1 MSTNATNDVPDGA
14 GAADAADV
22 TAPPVP
28 DATEDSRAPSRR
40 RRAARLATE
49 VLAPWVWVLLLP
61 LAIAWQATEQVG
73 QTLLWGLI
81 VGVTGSVIPM
91 IVIVRGARKG
101 EWDSHHVTNREG
113 RVVPFAACL
122 ISLGVGWVVLLVGDG
137 PHQMIALAA
146 AMFAALVVC
155 TAITFAARFKV
166 SMHAAVA
173 AGAVGSLMTAYSPW
187 MLLLGL
193 AVVLVC
199 WSRVELG
206 DHTTRE
212 VSIGAIVGIL
222 TGGVLYWALELA
234 LRT

>member
-1 MSTNATNDVPDGA
+1 VS
-14 GAADAADV
+14 ADAPNTHDDIAADV
-22 TAPPVP
+22 DDITAPPVP
-28 DATEDSRAPSRR
+28 DAAEDPRTPSPRR
-40 RRAARLATE
+40 RLARLATE

-61 LAIAWQATEQVG
+61 LAIAWHATDGQVG
-73 QTLLWGLI
+73 PTLLWGLI
-81 VGVTGSVIPM
+81 VGITGSVIPM
-91 IVIVRGARKG
+91 IVIVRGARTG

-122 ISLGVGWVVLLVGDG
+122 ISLGVGWVVLLVGDA

-146 AMFAALVVC
+146 AMFAALVIC
-155 TAITFAARFKV
+155 TAITFAAKFKV

-173 AGAVGSLMTAYSPW
+173 AGAVGSLMAAYSPW

-212 VSIGAIVGIL
+212 VSVGAIVGVL

-234 LRT
+234 LRA